1 MSVCITAFRRQSKK
15 MCAPFRFAV
24 GCAIVPLLAA
34 EVMLEALGETADLL
48 SIANRVGTVCRP
60 LCLGSDLVLSTSF
73 RGT

>member
-1 MSVCITAFRRQSKK
+1 

-34 EVMLEALGETADLL
+34 EVMLEALGETADPF
-48 SIANRVGTVCRP
+48 SMADRVGTACADRFAW
-60 LCLGSDLVLSTSF
+60 GSDLVLSTSF